1 MADLVDAYSI
11 TTLPTHYFHHSAT
24 TLMNI
29 LIVVETYFVARI
41 LRERLEDLGYS
52 EIMLATS
59 APEAVQHLRV
69 TNIDLIIVDAEWLK
83 PGIDIHAFLNSIRK
97 SNAVKR
103 IPILMCSSKNKTEDV
118 KMALNA
124 GVSGYLLK
132 PYSEATLKEHLDSIF
147 GVEDL
152 AIPEEAA
159 AVAA

>member
-1 MADLVDAYSI
+1 
-11 TTLPTHYFHHSAT
+11 
-24 TLMNI
+24 MNI

-69 TNIDLIIVDAEWLK
+69 TDIDLILVDAEWLK
-83 PGIDIHAFLNSIRK
+83 PGIDIHAFLSSIRK
-97 SNAVKR
+97 SDEVKR

-124 GVSGYLLK
+124 GVSAYLLK
-132 PYSEATLKEHLDSIF
+132 PYSEETLKGHLDTIF
-147 GVEDL
+147 GVEEL
-152 AIPEEAA
+152 AVPEEEAEAA
-159 AVAA
+159 A